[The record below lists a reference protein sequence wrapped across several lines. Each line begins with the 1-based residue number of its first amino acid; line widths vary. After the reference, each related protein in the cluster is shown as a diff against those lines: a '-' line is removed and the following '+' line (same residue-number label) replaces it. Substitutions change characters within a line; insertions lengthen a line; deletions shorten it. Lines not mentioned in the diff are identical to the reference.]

1 MVLKQILQLYSIR
14 APVATDKV
22 FASFVGEV
30 AASFDIS
37 DNTIDNLT
45 GDGTTTSFTLTKTPP
60 SADDVLV
67 TIDGVTQYP
76 STSSS
81 TKSYTVVENNI
92 IFTSAPANGAEIQV
106 RHIGFVGATSSDVT
120 AFYGRTGNVI
130 LTNTDDVSVSNVSA
144 GIITATGGIDAIGI
158 QSGGLNV
165 TVGLITALNF
175 VGGGNTFLYNST
187 TKTVDITIE
196 GSGAVGT
203 GTDKIFY
210 ESDQTVTQAF
220 D

>member
-1 MVLKQILQLYSIR
+1 MGVRLSVANPLLIVQI
-14 APVATDKV
+14 
-22 FASFVGEV
+22 
-30 AASFDIS
+30 
-37 DNTIDNLT
+37 
-45 GDGTTTSFTLTKTPP
+45 SFTLTKTPP

-76 STSSS
+76 STSTS

-106 RHIGFVGATSSDVT
+106 RHIGFAGATSSDVT

-158 QSGGLNV
+158 QSGGLNI

-175 VGGGNTFLYNST
+175 VGAGNTFLYNTT

-210 ESDQTVTQAF
+210 ESDQTVTMSYSISAGKNAMVAGPLAVASGQTITIPSGSELTIV
-220 D
+220 